1 MAVSKKQLY
10 SLIIIAIMVGSIAG
24 FVSLSGNGSS
34 NPNSNAPPLDPN
46 TAPPTTIRYT
56 ASNIEATVTMV
67 FPTVV
72 LIAKTNAFDVATVNA
87 ELLGTEGVSS
97 VTNSQFIEA
106 QQSGENFRADVRL
119 SSSDGIEGAMQ
130 KMELLDSLSQVS
142 LYPQA
147 LVTVPQETHFV
158 NTEADLTKDYNITN
172 QSIQAIVDSGTRQGD
187 KLTVTVSATFQG
199 DLIVGYPQ
207 ALIENNLA
215 SAPTFYS
222 TEGSFKISALGNDF
236 RVVSSA
242 NLSEKQKL
250 DSIRAAIEGID
261 GVSDST
267 LQVSAASGTMA
278 IFFKDANSFSAQD
291 LNTFFTDYAGISS
304 FNLQLAQGYASIA
317 LPQDVNADSFAGFKA
332 KLEKDL
338 NGLRFNVSG
347 FQEPNALLNGTITAS
362 GPNAISSQISALEK
376 DFNATINLLQGAT
389 FDADS
394 IFVADANASFALKD
408 GNFTAF
414 VKPVHSQGDDV
425 NLSIVMFASE
435 RTGITDLQAQEAPTG
450 QADARPQ

>member
-10 SLIIIAIMVGSIAG
+10 SLIIIVIMVGSIAG

-56 ASNIEATVTMV
+56 APNIEATVTMV

-72 LIAKTNAFDVATVNA
+72 LIAKTNAFDVTTVNA
-87 ELLGTEGVSS
+87 ELLGIEGVSS
-97 VTNSQFIEA
+97 VTNSQFIGA

-130 KMELLDSLSQVS
+130 KMELLESLSQVS

-158 NTEADLTKDYNITN
+158 NTEADLTKDYNITD

-222 TEGSFKISALGNDF
+222 TEGSFKISSLGNDF

-250 DSIRAAIEGID
+250 DSIRAALEGID

-291 LNTFFTDYAGISS
+291 LNTFFTYYAGIPS

-347 FQEPNALLNGTITAS
+347 FQGPNALLNGTIKAQDPQSLAS
-362 GPNAISSQISALEK
+362 KIPALEK

-414 VKPVHSQGDDV
+414 VKPAHSRGDDV

-435 RTGITDLQAQEAPTG
+435 RTGITDLQAQEAE
-450 QADARPQ
+450 RV